1 MNNIKKYFF
10 PVLIL
15 YLALMCL
22 YVSYLFI
29 IDDYNIMKSIYQPYK
44 TFIQLSPFNNWNIFI
59 TILKGIFG
67 VAGFIKYMINRKL
80 INYFNT
86 LFLVM
91 TVFEIVFQLCNQ
103 IVQFKNLSIYVDLVS
118 TIFTAIL
125 FLVIGFYYFKNAKI
139 KEVIPQILLGISLTV
154 ISYHLH

>member
-1 MNNIKKYFF
+1 MNNIKKYFL

-44 TFIQLSPFNNWNIFI
+44 TFIQLSPFNNWNVFI
-59 TILKGIFG
+59 TIIKGIFG
-67 VAGFIKYMINRKL
+67 VAGFIKYLINRKL
-80 INYFNT
+80 INYFTT
-86 LFLVM
+86 LFLVI
-91 TVFEIVFQLCNQ
+91 TIFEIALQLYNQ
-103 IVQFKNLSIYVDLVS
+103 SAQFKNFSIYVDFGS

-139 KEVIPQILLGISLTV
+139 NEVIPQILLGISLTV

>member
-1 MNNIKKYFF
+1 MNNIKKYFL